1 MLWAAHRALSAVP
14 DQARPGPSSPPTHAC
29 IVRFSD
35 RVSPKVALNGSGG
48 KVQEEAKLLAERLIK
63 VWAGHV
69 QPPPP
74 CVGPWEHNA
83 HVQGHMRTP
92 FFSLVRVRIGG
103 CRHILPSMGLCGM
116 CKCNHMHMS
125 PDSLPC
131 SCAVAGGVL
140 CVNED
145 IGALHQRD
153 QACSEIA
160 EIMQGFLPY
169 PAPAC
174 VNLLCSHACAASF
187 PNISADNRYAVL
199 QLNEVRTY

>member
-1 MLWAAHRALSAVP
+1 
-14 DQARPGPSSPPTHAC
+14 
-29 IVRFSD
+29 
-35 RVSPKVALNGSGG
+35 
-48 KVQEEAKLLAERLIK
+48 
-63 VWAGHV
+63 
-69 QPPPP
+69 
-74 CVGPWEHNA
+74 
-83 HVQGHMRTP
+83 VQGHMRTP

-199 QLNEVRTY
+199 QLNEVRTYWKSHCNLEKERTKDCGLTLILGLTHLCSKVLMLPWTSLYLPYFV